1 MYFYEVK
8 LGKILFQIGLDQP
21 RNPSLL
27 NCNGLNLRRL
37 LFSAISAENKSI
49 EVWLHE
55 ELISFSYLTNNLS
68 IAS

>member
-1 MYFYEVK
+1 MILETLAECEVK
-8 LGKILFQIGLDQP
+8 TKDDFDLFH
-21 RNPSLL
+21 
-27 NCNGLNLRRL
+27 CNGLNLRRL